1 MKKILGY
8 FVGIGLGMA
17 TGYVTGLLLTP
28 ASGDDLQ
35 TQVRNRVNQAL
46 AEGKQ
51 AASAREQELLAQFNA
66 AKHTPLA

>member
-1 MKKILGY
+1 MKKILG
-8 FVGIGLGMA
+8 FVVGIGLGMA
-17 TGYVTGLLLTP
+17 TGYVAGLLLTP

-35 TQVRNRVNQAL
+35 TQVRERINQAL

-66 AKHTPLA
+66 AKRTPLA